1 MVMPMMRT
9 LCLALLAGN
18 AALGAAAQTGA
29 PDDPHRPRDETTQAP
44 DPRQDP
50 RSTGA
55 TARPGENLSQRLER
69 TEGVIRPPSDLNPD
83 SRVRPPV
90 ADPGTTRVIPP
101 PGEPGGN
108 PLVQPK

>member
-1 MVMPMMRT
+1 MPKRIARAV
-9 LCLALLAGN
+9 CLILLAGTVS
-18 AALGAAAQTGA
+18 LGAAAQTGA
-29 PDDPHRPRDETTQAP
+29 PDDPNRPRDETTQAP

-50 RSTGA
+50 RSTSA
-55 TARPGENLSQRLER
+55 TARPGENLSERLER

-83 SRVRPPV
+83 VRARPPV

-108 PLVQPK
+108 QLLQPK

>member
-1 MVMPMMRT
+1 MRKPIASLFAFVT
-9 LCLALLAGN
+9 GVYCI
-18 AALGAAAQTGA
+18 GAAAQTSA
-29 PDDPHRPRDETTQAP
+29 QDDANRPRDETTQAP

-55 TARPGENLSQRLER
+55 TARPGENLSERLER

-90 ADPGTTRVIPP
+90 PDPGTTRVIPP